1 MKLVPLSW
9 WPSPIMSGQSVIRPK
24 PEFRSFF
31 AGIPRITKPN
41 FAVTLA
47 EVVEKFAQQIRRAQ
61 TSSTKKQKDGKYKK
75 HLHIAMFLSS
85 MP

>member
-1 MKLVPLSW
+1 
-9 WPSPIMSGQSVIRPK
+9 MSGQSVK
-24 PEFRSFF
+24 NVLNL
-31 AGIPRITKPN
+31 N
-41 FAVTLA
+41 FSGPFLRGFLGLLNQILGVTLA
-47 EVVEKFAQQIRRAQ
+47 EQIRRAQ